1 MKYRSRTDIIEIIL
15 NAAINGGTKTRLMYA
30 SYLSYA
36 QIVEYIEFLTQ
47 RELIQLGPNKEYRL
61 TQKGLQF
68 LRAYEEISA
77 IVSLDGA
84 KTTERFRPAVAG
96 WIAQ

>member
-15 NAAINGGTKTRLMYA
+15 NAAMNGGTKTRLMYA

-36 QIVEYIEFLTQ
+36 QITEYIEFLTH
-47 RELIQLGPNKEYRL
+47 RELIQRM
-61 TQKGLQF
+61 TQQRIQTHAEGTTVPK
-68 LRAYEEISA
+68 AYEEISA